1 MVEAAPSSR
10 FEVAEPNLLFEFLV
24 VTFDAPAQFGG
35 VDDLMERR
43 CSPEALRTNIWL
55 APLSQTVMEARAVP
69 IARKPP
75 ELFRVPTNYAPA
87 LGH

>member
-1 MVEAAPSSR
+1 MVEAAPSSP

-43 CSPEALRTNIWL
+43 CLPEALRTNIWL
-55 APLSQTVMEARAVP
+55 APLSQTVMEARAVRYRP
-69 IARKPP
+69 QAARAFWCRP
-75 ELFRVPTNYAPA
+75 NYAPA